1 MILST
6 LEDAVNSETLE
17 FMWFGEILPFEE
29 PLRAG
34 LIEELT
40 KLTIMNPYCPV
51 ILLTITVYRVTDNGK
66 AFVKRNSIPLGEW

>member
-6 LEDAVNSETLE
+6 LEDAVNSGTLE
-17 FMWFGEILPFEE
+17 FMWFGEIPFEE

-40 KLTIMNPYCPV
+40 KLTIMNPYRPV

-66 AFVKRNSIPLGEW
+66 AFVKRTAIPLGEW